1 MRKTIIAGNWKMYKT
16 IVEAIELANGLKRE
30 FFKLDFA
37 AVDVVLCP
45 AFTAL
50 SEVAEVLTETGI
62 GLGAQ
67 DVYWQNEGAFT
78 GEVSPLMLKDAG
90 CQYVIIGHSER
101 RQFFSETNET
111 VNKKIKAALE
121 AGLAPIVCVGENLQE
136 REAKKT
142 FKVIEDHINNGLV
155 DIGVDDMLKLVIAYE
170 PVWAIGTGKTATGEQ
185 AQEVHKF
192 IRDLLKKK
200 YGQEAADNIR
210 IQYGGSVK
218 PENITE
224 LMNKPDVDGAL
235 VGGASL
241 KVDSFSAIVVKA
253 SEVIK

>member
-16 IVEAIELANGLKRE
+16 IVESIDLANGLKRE
-30 FFKLDFA
+30 LFKLDLA

-45 AFTAL
+45 VFTAL

-62 GLGAQ
+62 GLGGQ
-67 DVYWQNEGAFT
+67 DVYWLDEGAFT

-90 CQYVIIGHSER
+90 CQYVIVGHSER
-101 RQFFSETNET
+101 RQFFSESNET
-111 VNKKIKAALE
+111 VNKKIKAVLK
-121 AGLAPIVCVGENLQE
+121 AGLTPIVCVGENLQE
-136 REAKKT
+136 REANNT
-142 FKVIEDHINNGLV
+142 FKVIEDHINHGLA
-155 DIGVDDMLKLVIAYE
+155 DISGAEMLNLVIAYE
-170 PVWAIGTGKTATGEQ
+170 PVWAIGTGKTATGDQ

-192 IRDLLKKK
+192 IRDLLKKN
-200 YGQEAADNIR
+200 YGAEVADSVR

-218 PENITE
+218 PENIVE

-241 KVDSFSAIVVKA
+241 KVDSFSTIVIKA
-253 SEVIK
+253 SEVLK